1 MTETTHRK
9 FSQLEELLS
18 KLHDGV
24 ASDEEKRIIEDL
36 LSGDPEACEFY
47 LDYTELCAQMEF
59 ELGASTPLEIG
70 NNAISAQI
78 SESTALFYRGQT
90 TKQILSQNWKPTP
103 VFAIAAIFVLFV
115 GTVLMI
121 VNKKLSFT
129 PQAV

>member
-78 SESTALFYRGQT
+78 SESTALFYRG
-90 TKQILSQNWKPTP
+90 KRP
-103 VFAIAAIFVLFV
+103 
-115 GTVLMI
+115 
-121 VNKKLSFT
+121 NKSFHKIGN
-129 PQAV
+129 PLQYLLLLPYLYFLLAQY